1 MMKKRDILRMG
12 DSSIAYIS
20 IDAGKCNRCR
30 HVSND
35 GLTCEAFPEGIP
47 AEILTG
53 KHDHTKAF
61 PGDGG
66 IRFRRWPKA

>member
-1 MMKKRDILRMG
+1 MARSDRFADRDLRG
-12 DSSIAYIS
+12 IS
-20 IDAGKCNRCR
+20 IGAAKCNRCR

-66 IRFRRWPKA
+66 IRFRRWSKA